1 MLKKSK
7 KVTTK
12 SKGGIN
18 LLLLQSRILTFLKY
32 TTLLL
37 LIISTI
43 WVGLGNH
50 VMFTNTHIVESYSK
64 DFVVPTFYSL
74 KDMTA
79 KVGDKVYQ
87 IKEVVYVFRSAG
99 GVFDTSKKAMIVGY
113 SLSMYYPHF
122 LVALSGIGV
131 SLVQYK
137 KFREEYITFAMYR
150 KKDFKNFLIFW
161 VTVFLSVTLL
171 GKVLLPMVF

>member
-1 MLKKSK
+1 MFGKFK
-7 KVTTK
+7 KVSTK
-12 SKGGIN
+12 GKKGIDFP
-18 LLLLQSRILTFLKY
+18 LLQGRLLTFLKY
-32 TTLLL
+32 MTLVLL
-37 LIISTI
+37 VISTI

-50 VMFTNTHIVESYSK
+50 VMFVNTHIVEEYSK

-79 KVGDKVYQ
+79 KVGDKIYN
-87 IKEVVYVFRSAG
+87 IKEIVYVFRSAG
-99 GVFDTSKKAMIVGY
+99 GVFDTSKKSMIIGY

-122 LVALSGIGV
+122 LVALYGIGV

-137 KFREEYITFAMYR
+137 KFREEYLTFAMYR

-161 VTVFLSVTLL
+161 FTVFLSITLL

>member
-1 MLKKSK
+1 MFWKSK
-7 KVTTK
+7 KVSTK
-12 SKGGIN
+12 RKRGYN
-18 LLLLQSRILTFLKY
+18 LPLLQSRLLTFLKY
-32 TTLLL
+32 MTLIL

-50 VMFTNTHIVESYSK
+50 VMFVNTHIVEEYSK

-79 KVGDKVYQ
+79 KVGDKVYN

-113 SLSMYYPHF
+113 SLSMYYPQF

-131 SLVQYK
+131 SLVQYR
-137 KFREEYITFAMYR
+137 KFRGEYLTFASYR

-161 VTVFLSVTLL
+161 ITVFLSITLL
-171 GKVLLPMVF
+171 GKVLLPIVF